1 MKIPKLKSII
11 LVWVGWFS
19 IETLPAQTNV
29 SLGEAIRYALNNN
42 EVLKQARLDIE
53 KGVYQI
59 KETRGTALPQLT
71 GTSSMTNNLLVQQFV
86 LPAEAFG
93 GEPGQFI
100 AIKAGQTWSAMS
112 QVQLSQQLYNKQ
124 VFTGLKAAKSTEE
137 FYRLSEQ
144 LSRENVIQQVAAN
157 YYQVQISRLQM
168 DVIQANIDR
177 VSKLL
182 EMIEGQYAN
191 GLARKIDVDR
201 VKVTRSNLDAQ
212 KALLENA
219 LTQQENLLKFYMGMP
234 IEQAIELARLDI
246 NTLPIPDN
254 ATILNEGLNVDNL
267 LSYSVLKKQEELLH
281 FQRDAI
287 VAEGYPTLSLSGS
300 YTYNTQSNSFNLYSS
315 KALSYDMAAVTLNL
329 RIPIFDGFSRRSR
342 AMQSQIAIQRLQEDI
357 RRTNNSLKMAN
368 ENAKS
373 QLTNSLNTIRM
384 QQANKRLAQ
393 EVFENVQANYKN
405 GLASLTDLL
414 DAEQSLVEA
423 EKSLNEA
430 MLQYKIGEIELMK
443 SNGNITDL
451 LNEE

>member
-1 MKIPKLKSII
+1 MKLPKLKSILLI
-11 LVWVGWFS
+11 GAGWLS
-19 IETLPAQTNV
+19 LGALPAQTTIG
-29 SLGEAIRYALNNN
+29 LGDAIRYALNNS
-42 EVLKQARLDIE
+42 EVIKQARLDIE

-59 KETRGTALPQLT
+59 KETRGAALPQLT
-71 GTSSMTNNLLVQQFV
+71 GTSTMTNNVLVQQFV

-100 AIKAGQTWSAMS
+100 AIKAGQTWSALS

-168 DVIQANIDR
+168 DVIDATIAR
-177 VSKLL
+177 VAKLG

-201 VKVTRSNLDAQ
+201 IKVNRSNLDAH
-212 KALLENA
+212 KSLLENA
-219 LTQQENLLKFYMGMP
+219 LTQQENLLKYYMGMLIEEP
-234 IEQAIELARLDI
+234 IQLEKLDI
-246 NTLPIPDN
+246 ATLPLMDIYQLEDD
-254 ATILNEGLNVDNL
+254 LNVENL
-267 LSYSVLKKQEELLH
+267 LSYNVLKKQSELLH

-287 VAEGYPTLSLSGS
+287 ISEGYPTLSLSAS
-300 YTYNTQSNSFNLYSS
+300 YTHNTQSNNFNLYSN
-315 KALSYDMAAVTLNL
+315 KALNYDMAAVTLNL

-342 AMQSQIAIQRLQEDI
+342 VQQSQIAINRLQEDI

-373 QLTNSLNTIRM
+373 QLVNSLNTIRM

-393 EVFENVQANYKN
+393 EVFENVQNNYKN

-414 DAEQSLVEA
+414 DAEQSL
-423 EKSLNEA
+423 
-430 MLQYKIGEIELMK
+430 
-443 SNGNITDL
+443 
-451 LNEE
+451 

>member
-1 MKIPKLKSII
+1 MKLPKLKSILLI
-11 LVWVGWFS
+11 GAGWLS
-19 IETLPAQTNV
+19 LGALPAQTTIG
-29 SLGEAIRYALNNN
+29 LGDAIRYALNNS
-42 EVLKQARLDIE
+42 EVIKQARLDIE

-59 KETRGTALPQLT
+59 KETRGAALPQLT
-71 GTSSMTNNLLVQQFV
+71 GTSTMTNNVLVQQFV

-100 AIKAGQTWSAMS
+100 AIKAGQTWSALS

-168 DVIQANIDR
+168 DVIDANIAR
-177 VSKLL
+177 VAKLG

-201 VKVTRSNLDAQ
+201 VKVNRSNLDAQ
-212 KALLENA
+212 KSLLENA
-219 LTQQENLLKFYMGMP
+219 LTQQENLLKYYMGMP
-234 IEQAIELARLDI
+234 IEEPIQLEKLDI
-246 NTLPIPDN
+246 ATLPLMDIHQLEDD
-254 ATILNEGLNVDNL
+254 LNVENL
-267 LSYSVLKKQEELLH
+267 LSYNVLKKQSELLH

-287 VAEGYPTLSLSGS
+287 ISEGYPTLSLSAS
-300 YTYNTQSNSFNLYSS
+300 YTYNTQSNNFNLYSN
-315 KALSYDMAAVTLNL
+315 KALNYDMAAVTLNL

-342 AMQSQIAIQRLQEDI
+342 VQQSQIAINRLQEDI

-373 QLTNSLNTIRM
+373 QLINSLNTIRM

-393 EVFENVQANYKN
+393 EVFENVQSNYKN

-423 EKSLNEA
+423 ERSLNEA
-430 MLQYKIGEIELMK
+430 ILQYKIGEIELKK

-451 LNEE
+451 LGE

>member
-1 MKIPKLKSII
+1 MKLPKLKSILLI
-11 LVWVGWFS
+11 GAGWLS
-19 IETLPAQTNV
+19 LGALPAQTTIG
-29 SLGEAIRYALNNN
+29 LGDAIRYALNNS
-42 EVLKQARLDIE
+42 EVIKQARLDIE

-59 KETRGTALPQLT
+59 KETRGAALPQLT
-71 GTSSMTNNLLVQQFV
+71 GTSTMTNNVLVQQFV

-100 AIKAGQTWSAMS
+100 AIKAGQTWSALS

-168 DVIQANIDR
+168 DVIDANIAR
-177 VSKLL
+177 VAKLG

-201 VKVTRSNLDAQ
+201 IKVNRSNLDAQ
-212 KALLENA
+212 KSLLENA
-219 LTQQENLLKFYMGMP
+219 LTQQENLLKYYMGMP
-234 IEQAIELARLDI
+234 IEEPIQLEKLDI
-246 NTLPIPDN
+246 ATLPLMDIRQLEDD
-254 ATILNEGLNVDNL
+254 LNVENL
-267 LSYSVLKKQEELLH
+267 LSYNVLKKQSELIH

-287 VAEGYPTLSLSGS
+287 ISEGYPTLSLSAS
-300 YTYNTQSNSFNLYSS
+300 YTYNTQSNNFNLYSN
-315 KALSYDMAAVTLNL
+315 KALNYDMAAVTLNL

-342 AMQSQIAIQRLQEDI
+342 VQQSQIAINRLQEDI

-373 QLTNSLNTIRM
+373 QLINSLNTIRM

-393 EVFENVQANYKN
+393 EVFENVQNNYKN

-423 EKSLNEA
+423 ERSLNEA
-430 MLQYKIGEIELMK
+430 ILQYKIGEIELKK

-451 LNEE
+451 LGE

>member
-1 MKIPKLKSII
+1 MKLPKLKSILLI
-11 LVWVGWFS
+11 GAGWLS
-19 IETLPAQTNV
+19 LGALPAQTTIG
-29 SLGEAIRYALNNN
+29 LGDAIRYALNNS
-42 EVLKQARLDIE
+42 EVIKQARLDIE

-59 KETRGTALPQLT
+59 KETRGAALPQLT
-71 GTSSMTNNLLVQQFV
+71 GTSTMTNNVLVQQFV

-100 AIKAGQTWSAMS
+100 AIKAGQTWSALS

-168 DVIQANIDR
+168 DVIDANIAR
-177 VSKLL
+177 VAKLG

-201 VKVTRSNLDAQ
+201 IKVNRSNLDAQ
-212 KALLENA
+212 KSLLENA
-219 LTQQENLLKFYMGMP
+219 LTQQENLLKYYMGMP
-234 IEQAIELARLDI
+234 IEEPIQLEKLDI
-246 NTLPIPDN
+246 ATLPLMDIHQLEDD
-254 ATILNEGLNVDNL
+254 LNVENL
-267 LSYSVLKKQEELLH
+267 LSYNVLKKQSELLH

-287 VAEGYPTLSLSGS
+287 ISEGYPTLSLSAS
-300 YTYNTQSNSFNLYSS
+300 YTYNTQSNNFNLYSN
-315 KALSYDMAAVTLNL
+315 KALNYDMAAVTLNL

-342 AMQSQIAIQRLQEDI
+342 VQQSQIAINRLQEDI

-373 QLTNSLNTIRM
+373 QLINSLNTIRM

-393 EVFENVQANYKN
+393 EVFENVQNNYKN

-423 EKSLNEA
+423 ERSLNEA
-430 MLQYKIGEIELMK
+430 ILQYKIGEIELKK

-451 LNEE
+451 LGE

>member
-1 MKIPKLKSII
+1 MKLPKLKSILLI
-11 LVWVGWFS
+11 GAGWLS
-19 IETLPAQTNV
+19 LGALPAQTTIG
-29 SLGEAIRYALNNN
+29 LGDAIRYALNNS
-42 EVLKQARLDIE
+42 EVIKQARLDIE

-59 KETRGTALPQLT
+59 KETRGAALPQLT
-71 GTSSMTNNLLVQQFV
+71 GTSTMTNNVLVQQFV

-100 AIKAGQTWSAMS
+100 AIKAGQTWSALS

-168 DVIQANIDR
+168 DVIDANIAR
-177 VSKLL
+177 VAKLG

-201 VKVTRSNLDAQ
+201 IKVNRSNLDAQ
-212 KALLENA
+212 KSLLENA
-219 LTQQENLLKFYMGMP
+219 LTQQENLLKYYMGMP
-234 IEQAIELARLDI
+234 IEEPIQLEKLDI
-246 NTLPIPDN
+246 ATLPLMDIRQLEDD
-254 ATILNEGLNVDNL
+254 LNVENL
-267 LSYSVLKKQEELLH
+267 LSYNVLKKQSELLH

-287 VAEGYPTLSLSGS
+287 ISEGYPTLSLSAS
-300 YTYNTQSNSFNLYSS
+300 YTYNTQSNNFNLYSN
-315 KALSYDMAAVTLNL
+315 KALNYDMAAVTLNL

-342 AMQSQIAIQRLQEDI
+342 VQQSQIAINRLQEDI

-373 QLTNSLNTIRM
+373 QLINSLNTIRM

-393 EVFENVQANYKN
+393 EVFENVQNNYKN

-423 EKSLNEA
+423 ERSLNEA
-430 MLQYKIGEIELMK
+430 ILQYKIGEIELKK

-451 LNEE
+451 LGE

>member
-1 MKIPKLKSII
+1 MKLPKFKSILLI
-11 LVWVGWFS
+11 GAGWLS
-19 IETLPAQTNV
+19 LGALPAQTTIG
-29 SLGEAIRYALNNN
+29 LGDAIRYALNNS
-42 EVLKQARLDIE
+42 EVIKQARLDIE

-59 KETRGTALPQLT
+59 KETRGAALPQLT
-71 GTSSMTNNLLVQQFV
+71 GTSTMTNNVLVQQFV

-100 AIKAGQTWSAMS
+100 AIKAGQTWSALS

-168 DVIQANIDR
+168 DVIDANIAR
-177 VSKLL
+177 VAKLG

-201 VKVTRSNLDAQ
+201 IKVNRSNLDAQ
-212 KALLENA
+212 KSLLENA
-219 LTQQENLLKFYMGMP
+219 LTQQENLLKYYMGMP
-234 IEQAIELARLDI
+234 IEEPIQLEKLDI
-246 NTLPIPDN
+246 ATLPLMDIHQLEDD
-254 ATILNEGLNVDNL
+254 LNVKNL
-267 LSYSVLKKQEELLH
+267 LSYNVLKKQSELLH

-287 VAEGYPTLSLSGS
+287 ISEGYPTLSLSAS
-300 YTYNTQSNSFNLYSS
+300 YTYNTQSNNFNLYSN
-315 KALSYDMAAVTLNL
+315 KALNYDMAAVTLNL

-342 AMQSQIAIQRLQEDI
+342 VQQSQIAINRLQEDI

-373 QLTNSLNTIRM
+373 QLINSLNTIRM

-393 EVFENVQANYKN
+393 EVFENVQNNYKN

-423 EKSLNEA
+423 ERSLNEA
-430 MLQYKIGEIELMK
+430 ILQYKIGEIELKK

-451 LNEE
+451 LGE

>member
-1 MKIPKLKSII
+1 MKLPKLKSILLI
-11 LVWVGWFS
+11 GAGWLS
-19 IETLPAQTNV
+19 LGALPAQTTIG
-29 SLGEAIRYALNNN
+29 LGDAIRYALNNS
-42 EVLKQARLDIE
+42 EVIKQARLDIE

-59 KETRGTALPQLT
+59 KETRGAALPQLT
-71 GTSSMTNNLLVQQFV
+71 GTSTMTNNVLVQQFV

-100 AIKAGQTWSAMS
+100 AIKAGQTWSALS

-168 DVIQANIDR
+168 DVIDANIAR
-177 VSKLL
+177 VAKLG

-201 VKVTRSNLDAQ
+201 VKVNRSNLDAQ
-212 KALLENA
+212 KSLLENA
-219 LTQQENLLKFYMGMP
+219 LTQQENLLKYYMGMP
-234 IEQAIELARLDI
+234 IEEPIQLEKLDI
-246 NTLPIPDN
+246 ATLPLMDIHQLEDD
-254 ATILNEGLNVDNL
+254 LNVENL
-267 LSYSVLKKQEELLH
+267 LSYNVLKKQSELLH

-287 VAEGYPTLSLSGS
+287 ISEGYPTLSLSAS
-300 YTYNTQSNSFNLYSS
+300 YTYNTQSNNFNLYSN
-315 KALSYDMAAVTLNL
+315 KALNYDMAAVTLNL

-342 AMQSQIAIQRLQEDI
+342 VQQSQIAINRLQEDI

-373 QLTNSLNTIRM
+373 QLINSLNTIRM

-393 EVFENVQANYKN
+393 EVFENVQNNYKN

-423 EKSLNEA
+423 ERSLNEA
-430 MLQYKIGEIELMK
+430 ILQYKIGEIELKK

-451 LNEE
+451 LGE

>member
-1 MKIPKLKSII
+1 MKLPKLKSILLI
-11 LVWVGWFS
+11 GAGWLS
-19 IETLPAQTNV
+19 LGALPAQTTIG
-29 SLGEAIRYALNNN
+29 LGDAIRYALNNS
-42 EVLKQARLDIE
+42 EVIKQARLDIE

-59 KETRGTALPQLT
+59 KETRGAALPQLT
-71 GTSSMTNNLLVQQFV
+71 GTSTMTNNVLVQQFV

-100 AIKAGQTWSAMS
+100 AIKAGQTWSALS

-168 DVIQANIDR
+168 DVIDANIAR
-177 VSKLL
+177 VAKLG

-201 VKVTRSNLDAQ
+201 IKVNRSNLDAQ
-212 KALLENA
+212 KSLLENA
-219 LTQQENLLKFYMGMP
+219 LTQQENLLKYYMGMP
-234 IEQAIELARLDI
+234 IEEPIQLEKLDI
-246 NTLPIPDN
+246 ATLPLMDIHQLEDD
-254 ATILNEGLNVDNL
+254 LNVENL
-267 LSYSVLKKQEELLH
+267 LPYNVLKKQSELLH

-287 VAEGYPTLSLSGS
+287 ISEGYPTLSLSAS
-300 YTYNTQSNSFNLYSS
+300 YTYNTQSNNFNLYSN
-315 KALSYDMAAVTLNL
+315 KALNYDMAAVTLNL

-342 AMQSQIAIQRLQEDI
+342 VQQSQIAINRLQEDI

-373 QLTNSLNTIRM
+373 QLINSLNTIRM

-393 EVFENVQANYKN
+393 EVFENVQNNYKN

-423 EKSLNEA
+423 ERSLNEA
-430 MLQYKIGEIELMK
+430 ILQYKIGEIELKK

-451 LNEE
+451 LGE

>member
-1 MKIPKLKSII
+1 MKLPKLKSILLI
-11 LVWVGWFS
+11 GAGWLS
-19 IETLPAQTNV
+19 LGALPAQTTIG
-29 SLGEAIRYALNNN
+29 LGDAIRYALNNS
-42 EVLKQARLDIE
+42 EVIKQARLDIE

-59 KETRGTALPQLT
+59 KETRGAALPQLT
-71 GTSSMTNNLLVQQFV
+71 GTSTMTNNVLVQQFV

-93 GEPGQFI
+93 GEAGQFI
-100 AIKAGQTWSAMS
+100 AIKAGQTWSALS

-168 DVIQANIDR
+168 DVIDANIAR
-177 VSKLL
+177 VAKLG

-201 VKVTRSNLDAQ
+201 IKVNRSNLDAQ
-212 KALLENA
+212 KSLLENA
-219 LTQQENLLKFYMGMP
+219 LTQQENLLKYYMGMP
-234 IEQAIELARLDI
+234 IEEPIQLEKLDI
-246 NTLPIPDN
+246 ATLPLMDIHQLED
-254 ATILNEGLNVDNL
+254 GLNVENL
-267 LSYSVLKKQEELLH
+267 LSYNVLKKQSELLH

-287 VAEGYPTLSLSGS
+287 ISEGYPTLSLSAS
-300 YTYNTQSNSFNLYSS
+300 YTYNTQSNNFNLYSN
-315 KALSYDMAAVTLNL
+315 KALNYDMAAVTLNL

-342 AMQSQIAIQRLQEDI
+342 VQQSQIAINRLQEDI

-373 QLTNSLNTIRM
+373 QLINSLNTIRM

-393 EVFENVQANYKN
+393 EVFENVQNNYKN

-423 EKSLNEA
+423 ERSLNEA
-430 MLQYKIGEIELMK
+430 ILQYKIGEIELKK

-451 LNEE
+451 LGE